1 MFARRQWGGV
11 RGSFNLEVP
20 NESPIIPLWVV
31 QVMSPGRSPAAARGG
46 NEIPSPPSS
55 TYTEYRESG
64 KLLRFKG
71 AELSYGLSP
80 SLQECLST
88 LALSEFLLPLDLL
101 PFLPY
106 LVILFCAATK
116 LAAASPP
123 MLPLVYFFSISIL
136 YTDNFFPVLVFITL
150 FTSIVLLEPT
160 RSPNPKRATGF

>member
-1 MFARRQWGGV
+1 MGG
-11 RGSFNLEVP
+11 
-20 NESPIIPLWVV
+20 SPRVLHPRSTQRVANNSSL
-31 QVMSPGRSPAAARGG
+31 GRAGNVAWTISAAARDG